1 MNKFLKTIFFLLLPL
16 ILWIFLVIIIDPFN
30 YFRIS
35 ALISTE
41 TKQKNAYKLNPLL
54 YSVIDFRNNPCDNI
68 LIGDSRTGALPIEE
82 INRLSG
88 EIYKKITID
97 AAKLNEIFDLIYL
110 ADDYKRLKNLVI
122 GVNFN
127 MFNEFGYAN
136 RVKNVKD
143 ILDNPL
149 KYIFNRS
156 VAQVCYYTLKSAIS
170 GKNVESTPPMSREEF
185 WEWNINNKAYHW
197 YGKYKYSEKLH
208 EDLLALDTFAKDNN
222 IKLVLIIVPHHKE
235 FHDKLVE
242 FGLSEEELEFK
253 KILSRLNAE
262 VIDYDYENEI
272 TNIKENFSDPV
283 HYNKAIGHLIVNE
296 IWKSQFI
303 IGRKLIY

>member
-1 MNKFLKTIFFLLLPL
+1 MNKFIKNIFLLLLPL
-16 ILWIFLVIIIDPFN
+16 ILWSFLIIVIDPFN

-35 ALISTE
+35 TLISKE
-41 TKQKNAYKLNPLL
+41 TKQRNAYKLNPLL
-54 YSVIDFRNNPCDNI
+54 FSVIDFRNNPCDNI

-82 INRLSG
+82 ISRLSG
-88 EIYKKITID
+88 ETYKKITID
-97 AAKLNEIFDLIYL
+97 GAKLNEIFDLVYL

-122 GVNFN
+122 GINFN
-127 MFNEFGYAN
+127 MVNEFGYAN

-156 VAQVCYYTLKSAIS
+156 VAEVCYYTIRSAIS

-185 WEWNINNKAYHW
+185 WEWNIMTKAYHW

-208 EDLLALDTFAKDNN
+208 VEILKLDTFTKDNN

-235 FHDKLVE
+235 FHDRLVE
-242 FGLSEEELEFK
+242 FGLYEEELEFK
-253 KILSRLNAE
+253 KFLSKLNAK

-272 TNIKENFSDPV
+272 TEMKDNFSDPV
-283 HYNKAIGHLIVNE
+283 HYNMKIGNLIVNE
-296 IWKSQFI
+296 IWKEEFI
-303 IGRKLIY
+303 IGRKLTY